1 MNFFVKLSQNKKV
14 IVPVVVVIGLSIF
27 GGGYF
32 INDSQQVAKQAKE
45 DEQTQTEVKQDD
57 FAQIEPVE
65 KTEEEVKPAET
76 DDPDKS
82 VSSDEQSDKKDQ
94 TEYEEPEMEVEYKGM
109 TVIARVETDRAGKCY
124 IAYKANDDN
133 LNTAVV
139 SIKDGVCTFED
150 VRTGGNITVKF
161 ISDDSSQKA
170 VKTID

>member
-14 IVPVVVVIGLSIF
+14 VVPMVVVMGLAIF
-27 GGGYF
+27 SGGYF
-32 INDSQQVAKQAKE
+32 INDSRQVAKQANE
-45 DEQTQTEVKQDD
+45 TEQTQTEVKQDD
-57 FAQIEPVE
+57 LAQIEPAE
-65 KTEEEVKPAET
+65 KTEEEKPAET
-76 DDPDKS
+76 EDPDKS

-94 TEYEEPEMEVEYKGM
+94 AEYEVPEMEVEYKGM
-109 TVIARVETDRAGKCY
+109 TVIATVETDKAGKCY
-124 IAYKANDDN
+124 ISYKANDDK
-133 LNTAVV
+133 LNTGVV